1 MSVAYF
7 ISKKLAFSKNRSF
20 TKIIIYI
27 AIAGI
32 AISIGTMIM
41 ATAVINGF
49 KSEINS
55 KIFGFW
61 GHIHVYDAGI
71 MRNFEL
77 KPINVSPKLIEELKG
92 QQKIDFKVP
101 FKILGFELKDKLQE
115 KQSYGGIKSVHPYII
130 QPSLIESKNEMVAAL
145 YKGVDENFDWA
156 GMNKY
161 LIKGSKIE
169 VSDTTN
175 NQIVISKI
183 IADKLNLDINKK
195 MIITFIKD
203 KAKIKKALLI
213 KGIYKTGLEEYDNRF
228 IIGNVS
234 LSQSILEWDKEEFS
248 GIEIMLDDI
257 RDMDVMN
264 EYIYSNVLPQQFYSE
279 TIKEKFPNI
288 FDWLKLQD
296 INEQVIIQLMAIV
309 AIINLI
315 TVLLILILER
325 TPMIGILKAMGAT
338 NYQIRSIFIINGA
351 YILGWGLL
359 LGNVIGMGL
368 CYVQK
373 QFKFIKLDEKNYYLD
388 FAPIKFD
395 VMNIVFINMASFLL
409 CVLFLIIPS
418 YIISKM
424 QPVKAIKFS

>member
-1 MSVAYF
+1 
-7 ISKKLAFSKNRSF
+7 
-20 TKIIIYI
+20 
-27 AIAGI
+27 
-32 AISIGTMIM
+32 MIM

-77 KPINVSPKLIEELKG
+77 KPITVDDDLIKELKD
-92 QQKIDFKVP
+92 QQKVDFKEAYQL
-101 FKILGFELKDKLQE
+101 LGFEIKDKFRQ
-115 KQSYGGIKSVHPYII
+115 KQSFGGVKSVHPYII

-145 YKGVDENFDWA
+145 YKGVDENYDWNE
-156 GMNKY
+156 MNKY
-161 LIKGSKIE
+161 LVKGSKID
-169 VSDTTN
+169 VNDTTN
-175 NQIVISKI
+175 NQIIISKI
-183 IADKLNLDINKK
+183 IADKLNLDVNKK

-203 KAKIKKALLI
+203 KVKIKKALLI

-234 LSQSILEWDKEEFS
+234 LSQNILEWNKDEFS

-264 EYIYSNVLPQQFYSE
+264 EYIYGNVLPQQLYSE

-338 NYQIRSIFIINGA
+338 NYQIRSVFVINGA
-351 YILGWGLL
+351 YILVWGLL
-359 LGNVIGMGL
+359 LGNALGIGL
-368 CYVQK
+368 SYLQK

-388 FAPIKFD
+388 FAPVKFD
-395 VMNIVFINMASFLL
+395 IMNILFINATSFIL

-418 YIISKM
+418 YLIAKM